1 MNNRVKLLRL
11 IVLLGVLA
19 GLFFVYQFYTVFFQ
33 NNTRFDAP
41 EQEVFIYPNTTFN
54 ELQAQLV
61 PLLQSTASFA
71 LAAEKK
77 GYAQRVKSGKYRI
90 PKGSS
95 NTAIITILRSKS
107 QTVDVRFNNQ
117 ERIENLAGQLAKQLA
132 ADSTAF
138 LKAFLDPDFLAAK
151 GFTADNALSMY
162 LPNTYN
168 FFWDVSP
175 EAFRDRMWTA
185 YQRFW
190 NDSRTA
196 KAKSIGLTPLEVSSL
211 AAIVQKETVQAEE
224 RPVVAGVYLNRI
236 RKRMRLQADPTVI
249 YALKKQYNNFDT
261 IIKRVLYKDLRIKSP
276 YNTYRNRGVPP
287 GPITMPDLQSIDAVL
302 NSKKHRWLYFVADP
316 QRPGYHAFAVDL
328 LQHNRNKKKYVRW
341 INAKKIYR

>member
-1 MNNRVKLLRL
+1 MKNRAKLLRL
-11 IVLLGVLA
+11 IVLLGALA

-33 NNTRFDAP
+33 SNTRFDAP

-54 ELQAQLV
+54 ELQTQLV

-151 GFTADNALSMY
+151 GFTADNALAMY

-196 KAKSIGLTPLEVSSL
+196 KAKSIGLTPVEVSSL

-261 IIKRVLYKDLRIKSP
+261 IIKRVLYKDLSIKSP

-316 QRPGYHAFAVDL
+316 QRPGYHAFAADL
-328 LQHNRNKKKYVRW
+328 RQHNRNKKKYVRW